1 MSPYEAKYRKR
12 FDYKLLRKFGCNG
25 YIHMGYELEKG
36 EKDLSPKSQL
46 GIYIGITY
54 SVFQGWLFY
63 MPDSN
68 RIGRVYVGID
78 VTWNEVIPLNE
89 STYFEP
95 LESILN
101 VLTPLKSKQ
110 VTDFE
115 YIIGLHHI
123 DNDILYE
130 VTRVGKSQGFIV
142 AWQKPVFSAG
152 QYGREEEA
160 PIHVRDIEALMAT
173 HYAHLANF
181 DLQHDTTEPPPPEI
195 DSDIRRS
202 KRIKQ
207 SKLDNTTSLI
217 LITADSECDDTIF
230 SMQQFHQDCINIVKT
245 DGVYKVPLSP
255 QMALKST
262 EADKWELSMQK
273 EVNGHISKKSLVI
286 MPLPSFKPYTVKGKW
301 TYKVNIYINYH
312 FS

>member
-1 MSPYEAKYRKR
+1 MSPFEAKYRKR

-54 SVFQGWLFY
+54 PVFQGWLFY
-63 MPDSN
+63 MPDSS

-78 VTWNEVIPLNE
+78 VAWNEVIPLNE
-89 STYFEP
+89 STYFQP

-101 VLTPLKSKQ
+101 VLTPTIPKQ

-115 YIIGLHHI
+115 YLIGLSHI
-123 DNDILYE
+123 DNDIHYE

-142 AWQKPVFSAG
+142 AWRKPIFSTN

-160 PIHVRDIEALMAT
+160 PIHVRDIEALMAS
-173 HYAHLANF
+173 HYSHLANY
-181 DLQHDTTEPPPPEI
+181 DLQPETPEVPPPHP

-202 KRIKQ
+202 KRIRE
-207 SKLDNTTSLI
+207 SKPSNFTSLI
-217 LITADSECDDTIF
+217 HLITESDCDDSIF
-230 SMQQFHQDCINIVKT
+230 SLQQFQNDCVNIVKT
-245 DGVYKVPLSP
+245 DGTYKVPLSP
-255 QMALKST
+255 RMALKST
-262 EADKWELSMQK
+262 EAD
-273 EVNGHISKKSLVI
+273 
-286 MPLPSFKPYTVKGKW
+286 
-301 TYKVNIYINYH
+301 
-312 FS
+312 